1 MHFVRRMA
9 LLAGCGNTSLHTSF
23 LGTCRLCQA
32 LTAKAALFSAARHL
46 LRDTVPS
53 TGFGIAP
60 SLHQQQRFSLATIR
74 PSFSARARVVA
85 FAERAGLSCCGI
97 VQCLKIILAQ
107 ILKTPS
113 GVECFNKP
121 PAAHARCGTTKAR
134 KPHQKKREG
143 SERTRAQYQ
152 VGKCRTYL
160 GDRIGNRSS
169 YPFVCR
175 LLRHFDCGSLF

>member
-1 MHFVRRMA
+1 MA
-9 LLAGCGNTSLHTSF
+9 LLAGCGNTLTSLHTSF

-32 LTAKAALFSAARHL
+32 LTAKATLFSAARHL
-46 LRDTVPS
+46 LRDTVPF

-60 SLHQQQRFSLATIR
+60 SLHQQQRFSFATIR
-74 PSFSARARVVA
+74 PSFSTGARVVA
-85 FAERAGLSCCGI
+85 FAEWAGLSCCGI
-97 VQCLKIILAQ
+97 VQRLKIILAQ

-134 KPHQKKREG
+134 KLHQKTRQG
-143 SERTRAQYQ
+143 SERTRAQYL
-152 VGKCRTYL
+152 VGTCGTNL

>member
-32 LTAKAALFSAARHL
+32 LTAKATLFSAARHL
-46 LRDTVPS
+46 LRDTVPF

-60 SLHQQQRFSLATIR
+60 SLHQQQRFCLATIR

-121 PAAHARCGTTKAR
+121 PAAHARCGTTEAR
-134 KPHQKKREG
+134 KLHQKKRG
-143 SERTRAQYQ
+143 VRTDSCTVPGGQ
-152 VGKCRTYL
+152 T
-160 GDRIGNRSS
+160 
-169 YPFVCR
+169 
-175 LLRHFDCGSLF
+175 